1 MRLPVIFA
9 VLPASHFH
17 PLMKRSLLPPV
28 FFLLSL
34 AATHALAKEFQVSVH
49 GNDGNDGSAQ
59 KPFRTIS
66 AAARV
71 AQPGDVITVHAG
83 VYRERI
89 NPPRGGIS
97 DSERIVYQAAPGEKV
112 EIAGS
117 EEIKNW
123 VKVQDDIWKV
133 TLPNTFF
140 GGFNPY
146 SDRIRG
152 DWFNATSPQHHT
164 GMVYLNGN
172 WMYEAATLD
181 DVLKPRPNAP
191 LWFAKVDPDTTTIWA
206 RFKGVDPNRQEVEI
220 NVRQTVFYPEKTG
233 VDYLTVRGFTLRDA
247 ATPWAPPTTE
257 QIGLVGTNWS
267 KGWIIENNTI
277 THSTCAGVALGK
289 YDDPVDRQPDPADGY
304 TRYVKT
310 VNRAL
315 QHGWNKDAIGHHIV
329 RNNTIS
335 YCDQAGVDGSLGAIF
350 SQVTG
355 NHIYQIANRGQLA
368 GAEMAGIK
376 FHGAIDVLIEHN
388 RIHDTCRAIWMDW
401 MAQGTRITGNLC
413 YRNKG
418 DLMMEVDHGPY
429 LVDNNLFLSGETFR
443 DVSESGA
450 FVHNLIA
457 GTIDTNPDSR
467 ATEYFQP
474 HSTTLAGITG
484 VAGGDDR
491 FYNNIFVGNGKPGG
505 SLRAAPGKLRGHF
518 IGFGLGV
525 YNDRKF
531 PLQTGGNLYYDGAL
545 PYIHE
550 RDPVNLPNDNPTIQ
564 VLDDGDRVRLQFDWG
579 QAAARAQ
586 TTLVTTALLGKARV
600 PNASFENPDGSPLEI
615 DTDYSGK
622 KRDSFHPSA
631 GPFENPGDGLQT
643 VTVW

>member
-1 MRLPVIFA
+1 
-9 VLPASHFH
+9 
-17 PLMKRSLLPPV
+17 MKRSLLLPAF
-28 FFLLSL
+28 FFLTVV
-34 AATHALAKEFQVSVH
+34 ATNALAKEFHVSLQ
-49 GNDGNDGSAQ
+49 GSDENDGSAQ
-59 KPFRTIS
+59 KPYRTIS

-83 VYRERI
+83 IYRERI
-89 NPPRGGIS
+89 DPPRGGVS
-97 DSERIVYQAAPGEKV
+97 DSQRIVYQAAPDEKV

-117 EEIKNW
+117 EEVRNW
-123 VKVQDDIWKV
+123 VKVQDDVWKA
-133 TLPNTFF
+133 TLPNAFF

-152 DWFNATSPQHHT
+152 DWFTPTSPQHHT

-172 WMYEAATLD
+172 WMFEAATLD
-181 DVLKPRPNAP
+181 NVLKPGKATF
-191 LWFAKVDPDTTTIWA
+191 LWFAQVDPDSTTIWA
-206 RFKGVDPNRQEVEI
+206 RFKGVDPNQQEVEI
-220 NVRQTVFYPEKTG
+220 NVRKTVFYPEKTG
-233 VDYLTVRGFTLRDA
+233 INYLTVRGFTLRDA
-247 ATPWAPPTTE
+247 ATPWSPPTTE
-257 QIGLVGTNWS
+257 QVGLIGTNWS
-267 KGWIIENNTI
+267 KGWIIENNTV
-277 THSTCAGVALGK
+277 THSTCAGISLGK
-289 YDDPVDRQPDPADGY
+289 YGDEIDHLPPDTANGY
-304 TRYVKT
+304 ARYVKT
-310 VNRAL
+310 VDRAL
-315 QHGWNKDAIGHHIV
+315 QHGWNKETIGHHIV

-335 YCDQAGVDGSLGAIF
+335 YCDQAGVVGSLGAIF

-429 LVDNNLFLSGETFR
+429 LVDNNLFLSPESFR
-443 DVSESGA
+443 DVSEDGA

-457 GTIDTNPDSR
+457 GTIDSNPDTR

-484 VAGGDDR
+484 VEGGDDR
-491 FYNNIFVGNGKPGG
+491 FYNNIFAGDGKPGG
-505 SLRAAPGKLRGHF
+505 SLHAGHDKVPGHF
-518 IGFGLGV
+518 IGFGLEV

-531 PLQTGGNLYYDGAL
+531 PLLTGGNIFYNGAL

-550 RDPVNLPNDNPTIQ
+550 TDAVELPNDNPKIQ
-564 VLDDGDRVRLQFDWG
+564 VLDDGDHVRLQFDWG
-579 QAAARAQ
+579 LAVPQAK

-600 PNASFENPDGSPLEI
+600 PNAPFENPDGSPLQV
-615 DTDYSGK
+615 DTDYFGK
-622 KRDSFHPSA
+622 KRAPTDPSA
-631 GPFENPGDGLQT
+631 GPFENSGAGLCT
-643 VTVW
+643 MTVW